1 MTVFDTSKHLCFWA
15 GPTPQNAGNAGKKKA
30 IIAIARRIFTAIY
43 HILRKGEGYDLS
55 AYRKE
60 DNSPMVRQISQEKA
74 FERLKRMGVVVTD
87 PSPPLRT

>member
-1 MTVFDTSKHLCFWA
+1 MTVFDTSKHLCSWA
-15 GPTPQNAGNAGKKKA
+15 GLTPQNAGSAGKKKA

-43 HILRKGEGYDLS
+43 HILRKGGAYDPS

-74 FERLKRMGVVVTD
+74 FEVLKRMGVCCY
-87 PSPPLRT
+87 